1 MGCSEYTTEA
11 IQPEGTPNTLVTVR
25 KYHLGYSTDA
35 NCMVLQI
42 DKSLNNDAD
51 TKTEL
56 ANFIGV
62 NTVDLNDNIIDE
74 FKSDIS

>member
-1 MGCSEYTTEA
+1 MGCSEYTTED
-11 IQPEGTPNTLVTVR
+11 IQPEGTPNTSVTVR
-25 KYHLGYSTDA
+25 NYPLGYPTDA

-42 DKSLNNDAD
+42 DKLLNKDAD

>member
-1 MGCSEYTTEA
+1 
-11 IQPEGTPNTLVTVR
+11 
-25 KYHLGYSTDA
+25 
-35 NCMVLQI
+35 MVLQI
-42 DKSLNNDAD
+42 DKLLNKDAD